1 VTGPGVRAPTHWQAR
16 PEGPGGPDTGRAR
29 TQSRDPANR
38 RDSEGRLRIGAWS
51 DGPDGPVRSSSGDSE
66 LGGVTFNTE
75 SEWHESRVTS
85 QGPGERRAGP
95 GVARVLDPGGYVT
108 GQLMGSQI
116 KTKIFAESL
125 RTIVERLKSRPKKYW
140 NSVQPGGFP
149 LRAHCWSVADLFGR
163 DTCRVAG

>member
-1 VTGPGVRAPTHWQAR
+1 MTRARQLESGAKGGSGSGLGRTAPTA
-16 PEGPGGPDTGRAR
+16 
-29 TQSRDPANR
+29 
-38 RDSEGRLRIGAWS
+38 
-51 DGPDGPVRSSSGDSE
+51 PVRSSSGDSE
-66 LGGVTFNTE
+66 LEGVTFNAE

-85 QGPGERRAGP
+85 QGPGQRRAGP

-140 NSVQPGGFP
+140 NSVQPGRVPLASALLERRGFI
-149 LRAHCWSVADLFGR
+149 RKGYMQGR
-163 DTCRVAG
+163 RLI